1 MSGARKDPEV
11 AVLCTHNASAQQVTQ
26 NTVKA
31 NVLQN
36 RTIFL
41 LRNTGSYQV
50 IAYMGIISAL
60 KILSG
65 LQRLFPYLCE
75 HGYGHNFIT
84 NSNALK
90 QLLTAPAP
98 RVPSGDLSSYTTPL
112 HPLQPHFKGN
122 RTAKPQSDTPRNPC
136 MDKPQPSKADGAGQP
151 VPLSLFL
158 PEEF

>member
-1 MSGARKDPEV
+1 MY
-11 AVLCTHNASAQQVTQ
+11 TQ
-26 NTVKA
+26 CFST
-31 NVLQN
+31 
-36 RTIFL
+36 
-41 LRNTGSYQV
+41 TGDSEYCKGQCFTKQD
-50 IAYMGIISAL
+50 YISTQKHREL
-60 KILSG
+60 PSNCIYGHHFCSEILSD

-122 RTAKPQSDTPRNPC
+122 PTAKPQSDTPRNPC